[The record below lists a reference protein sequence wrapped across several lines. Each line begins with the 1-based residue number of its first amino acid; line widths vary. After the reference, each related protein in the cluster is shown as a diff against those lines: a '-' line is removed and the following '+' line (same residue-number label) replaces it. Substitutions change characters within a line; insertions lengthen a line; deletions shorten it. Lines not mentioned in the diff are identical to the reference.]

1 MDPKRQRVLEFF
13 DNEIEH
19 YVIGDLVRLSE
30 IRPDR
35 QTGLRG
41 CTVPQAML
49 IFAIL
54 DLFGYLINEDPCAS
68 KKKTFQNYKAIFS
81 SKYGLF
87 PLQYEKETERIV
99 KIFRHG
105 IMHQFFPKASGVAKM
120 GKEKPLIITHDIPC
134 LNVDKLSNDVVNT
147 IQELRQRIA
156 SGNHDDLAERINNR
170 LDILGKEN
178 FEERETLC

>member
-1 MDPKRQRVLEFF
+1 
-13 DNEIEH
+13 
-19 YVIGDLVRLSE
+19 
-30 IRPDR
+30 
-35 QTGLRG
+35 
-41 CTVPQAML
+41 
-49 IFAIL
+49 
-54 DLFGYLINEDPCAS
+54 
-68 KKKTFQNYKAIFS
+68 
-81 SKYGLF
+81 
-87 PLQYEKETERIV
+87 
-99 KIFRHG
+99 
-105 IMHQFFPKASGVAKM
+105 M